1 MLFEAKNGK
10 VFRGI
15 QIDQYDYNLDIDE
28 SCYAVRFVLYN
39 EEEYILAHCES
50 EKEAKIKCANFNKI
64 FKTKTHFILVTRI
77 SETEYEYETCSTDP
91 SKSLPGTPYG
101 KFTQKQKI
109 KHNSDYSIGSSYVY
123 NHIVPKDYE
132 KPDEFTVGAS
142 YLAEEC
148 MSDNPIF
155 NDEFAIN
162 ASFASSDFYEAQNK
176 SSISNNK
183 DDWF

>member
-1 MLFEAKNGK
+1 MITVSE
-10 VFRGI
+10 
-15 QIDQYDYNLDIDE
+15 
-28 SCYAVRFVLYN
+28 VL
-39 EEEYILAHCES
+39 I
-50 EKEAKIKCANFNKI
+50 
-64 FKTKTHFILVTRI
+64 
-77 SETEYEYETCSTDP
+77 
-91 SKSLPGTPYG
+91 
-101 KFTQKQKI
+101 
-109 KHNSDYSIGSSYVY
+109 Y

-132 KPDEFTVGAS
+132 KPDEFTIGAS

-155 NDEFAIN
+155 NDEFTIN